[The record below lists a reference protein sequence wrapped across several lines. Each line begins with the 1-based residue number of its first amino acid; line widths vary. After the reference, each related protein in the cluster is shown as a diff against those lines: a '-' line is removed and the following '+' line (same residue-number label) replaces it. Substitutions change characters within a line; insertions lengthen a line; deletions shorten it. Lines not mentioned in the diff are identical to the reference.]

1 VASRFP
7 DHQTQESAPRARTVE
22 ISVVIAV
29 CPAHHRDALLGR
41 CLRGVA
47 EQTIGLTRLE
57 VILVGDGVEL
67 DASLVPPGLSVRC
80 HSFPTPVGVSRVR
93 NQGLRLAAGELVAF
107 LDADSVP
114 HRDWLLRLR
123 DRLTAEAVA
132 ACGGATRQT
141 DERSQREDRISTS
154 RYVLPCAGMGN
165 VLFRKAV
172 LDEVGGFDEALCFG
186 AEEPDLCWRVCLKG
200 HRFAHA
206 ADAIV
211 THQTHI
217 STGKLRLY
225 GRALRQLEGKFGKV
239 LDISRR
245 AELRVVT
252 DFYRRVHA
260 AGGELTL
267 AQRAR
272 LLAIAWGYGCAW
284 VAELVGRPPHIR
296 PVDLTERTLQAQCTV
311 PVLAAALDGRT
322 LLRPN
327 HVLWWT
333 SQRGCC
339 LVNLATRTR
348 VELEDVAGEIWM
360 GLMRGETLADLRAR
374 LEGEYD
380 VAPATLAADI
390 DDLLRTLLANGMLRG
405 AEAA

>member
-1 VASRFP
+1 MV
-7 DHQTQESAPRARTVE
+7 D

-29 CPAHHRDALLGR
+29 CPAHHRDSLLGR
-41 CLRGVA
+41 CLRGMA
-47 EQTIGLTRLE
+47 EQTIGLTRVE

-67 DASLVPPGLSVRC
+67 DPSLMPPGLSARC
-80 HSFPTPVGVSRVR
+80 HSFPSPVGVSRVR
-93 NQGLRLAAGELVAF
+93 NQGLRLADGELVAF

-114 HRDWLLRLR
+114 HRDWLLHLR
-123 DRLTAEAVA
+123 DRLTEEAVA
-132 ACGGATRQT
+132 ACGGTTRRT
-141 DERSQREDRISTS
+141 HERGEHENRISSS
-154 RYVLPCAGMGN
+154 RYVLPCAGMSN

-172 LDEVGGFDEALCFG
+172 LGEVGGFDEALCIY

-211 THQTHI
+211 THLTNI
-217 STGKLRLY
+217 STRKLLLY
-225 GRALRQLEGKFGKV
+225 GRALRQLEGKFGAV

-252 DFYRRVHA
+252 DFYRRTHA
-260 AGGELTL
+260 GDGELTL

-272 LLAIAWGYGCAW
+272 MLAIAWGYGCAW
-284 VAELVGRPPHIR
+284 VAELAGRSRHIR
-296 PVDLTERTLQAQCTV
+296 PVDLTERTLQAQGEV
-311 PVLAAALDGRT
+311 PGLAAAVDGRT
-322 LLRPN
+322 LIRPN

-333 SQRGCC
+333 SDRGCC
-339 LVNLATRTR
+339 LLNLATRTR
-348 VELEDVAGEIWM
+348 VELEDVAGEIWL
-360 GLMRGETLADLRAR
+360 GLMRGDTLAHLRAR

-390 DDLLRTLLANGMLRG
+390 EDLLRALLAHGMLRG
-405 AEAA
+405 AGAA